1 MMNYI
6 QHHDLPGGPVP
17 LRRDIVGRVGIHR
30 NDDREGARLGNSK
43 QTARLHGDNRRGV
56 FDLNVPKSG

>member
-1 MMNYI
+1 M
-6 QHHDLPGGPVP
+6 P